1 MRLLMYQ
8 HNRQKSAKHA
18 MTRRNIVLAA
28 PFVLLGANIA
38 SGQERTQSA
47 ISAEVL
53 LTIDGD
59 IAKSNHGDDAIFDLA
74 LLDGLPQG
82 EFTTSTIWTREVQVF
97 SGPTL
102 HGILNYVDAG
112 AGDIRARAIN
122 DYAISLPRTEVAQ
135 DTPIIATRID
145 GMPFS
150 VREKGPLWIVFPYDR
165 HPRFRSELIYAMS
178 VWQLASLTINP
189 E

>member
-1 MRLLMYQ
+1 MDQ
-8 HNRQKSAKHA
+8 QKNKLSAICA
-18 MTRRNIVLAA
+18 MTRRDIVLAA
-28 PFVLLGANIA
+28 PFVLFGANIA
-38 SGQERTQSA
+38 NGQENARSTISGQ
-47 ISAEVL
+47 VL

-59 IAKSNHGDDAIFDLA
+59 IARTNQGDEAIFDQA
-74 LLDGLPQG
+74 LLDALPQG
-82 EFTTSTIWTREVQVF
+82 EFATSTIWTKEVQVF

-102 HGILNYVDAG
+102 QGLLNYVG
-112 AGDIRARAIN
+112 AGPGDVRAKAIN
-122 DYAISLPRTEVAQ
+122 DYAISLPRTEVMQ

-165 HPRFRSELIYAMS
+165 HPRFRTELIYAIS

>member
-1 MRLLMYQ
+1 MTAMRAL
-8 HNRQKSAKHA
+8 
-18 MTRRNIVLAA
+18 TRRNFIFAA
-28 PFVLLGANIA
+28 PAVLFGTNIA
-38 SGQERTQSA
+38 SGQQKTRSA

-53 LTIDGD
+53 LTVDGD
-59 IAKSNHGDDAIFDLA
+59 IARSNHGDAAIFDLA

-82 EFTTSTIWTREVQVF
+82 EFATSTIWTQEVQVF

-102 HGILNYVDAG
+102 QGLLNYVGAG
-112 AGDIRARAIN
+112 AGDMRARAIN
-122 DYAISLPRTEVAQ
+122 EYTISLPRTEVAQ

-145 GMPFS
+145 GMPFA

>member
-1 MRLLMYQ
+1 MYPNQ
-8 HNRQKSAKHA
+8 RQKSATCA
-18 MTRRNIVLAA
+18 MTRRNVVLAA
-28 PFVLLGANIA
+28 PFVLLGVNIA
-38 SGQERTQSA
+38 SAQEKTQ
-47 ISAEVL
+47 SAEVL

-59 IAKSNHGDDAIFDLA
+59 IARYNHGDASIFDLA
-74 LLDGLPQG
+74 LLDQLPQG
-82 EFTTSTIWTREVQVF
+82 GFATSTIWTQEVQVF

-102 HGILNYVDAG
+102 QGLLDYVGAG
-112 AGDIRARAIN
+112 GGDIRARAIN

-178 VWQLASLTINP
+178 VWQLASLTISP